1 MTDPDS
7 DRGRGGSAVGRAAWG
22 RRPPLTRERR
32 NPALPP
38 GRTGR
43 PLVAA
48 LWPLGGGP
56 PGEPGER
63 LAPLTGAGTGWALAL
78 RRFQR
83 SGQGRHHP
91 AEKNAATGRSARRGF
106 RRRPRKWGFRPDP
119 ARSGQKPDI
128 DLAAAALPVSL
139 DVFVMFTLS
148 TTSTRADELVEV
160 VGEPEGP
167 SAAAPQTPR
176 ATSAVTPRAPRV
188 LGFAPVRRPARPWR
202 PVPTVA
208 RPSGGPGTRRVLR
221 PRSATH
227 LWGACQPR
235 VVRTAP
241 TARPSRAG
249 RPLSQPLAPRS

>member
-1 MTDPDS
+1 M
-7 DRGRGGSAVGRAAWG
+7 GRAAWG
-22 RRPPLTRERR
+22 RRSPLTRERR

-83 SGQGRHHP
+83 SGQGRIP
-91 AEKNAATGRSARRGF
+91 PCREKTPLRAAQRVGVFAVDRENGGF
-106 RRRPRKWGFRPDP
+106 GPIRPDP
-119 ARSGQKPDI
+119 VRNRTSTSRRPPCRQPRR
-128 DLAAAALPVSL
+128 
-139 DVFVMFTLS
+139 FVMFTLS